1 MAITCEVLRDP
12 AQLATLDSAWR
23 ELLQR
28 SDTNEPALAPF
39 WLRAWWRVFGEQ
51 GGRTLRVLSM
61 FDGDRL
67 IGLVP
72 LLARRHWYRHG
83 LPFRRLELLGSGEDE
98 EDEICSEYL
107 GVVAER
113 GREAEVTAELANALA
128 KLRLGE
134 WDEVVFP
141 SMRGESRAARMLLE
155 ALERAGL
162 AVEASVTADCPYI
175 ALPATFDDYLA
186 RLSSSNRQFV
196 KRSVSSFEAWAQ
208 DDVQWREARTVEEL
222 EHASSIL
229 RALHHE
235 RWSAAGQRGV
245 FASRRFRE
253 FHDEVMRE
261 LLSAGALELSW
272 LVVRNEPVAALYNFS
287 WNGKVYFYQSGR
299 KLDLPNQVRPGIVAH
314 ILAIRR
320 AIEAGRREYDFLG
333 GASQYKRKLATA
345 SRPLLTVRAVR
356 SPVRE
361 LARHAIERG
370 IGLVK
375 TARAPSEQ
383 V

>member
-208 DDVQWREARTVEEL
+208 DDVQW
-222 EHASSIL
+222 
-229 RALHHE
+229 
-235 RWSAAGQRGV
+235 
-245 FASRRFRE
+245 
-253 FHDEVMRE
+253 
-261 LLSAGALELSW
+261 
-272 LVVRNEPVAALYNFS
+272 PVASGSVQGLRFS
-287 WNGKVYFYQSGR
+287 PLTEIRADNVAKLQVAFTFSTGIDKGQEAAPIVVDGTMVIVTPWPNMVYA
-299 KLDLPNQVRPGIVAH
+299 LDLTKPG
-314 ILAIRR
+314 
-320 AIEAGRREYDFLG
+320 
-333 GASQYKRKLATA
+333 
-345 SRPLLTVRAVR
+345 
-356 SPVRE
+356 
-361 LARHAIERG
+361 
-370 IGLVK
+370 
-375 TARAPSEQ
+375 AP
-383 V
+383 